1 MYILKDIFPSKTSN
15 SFCPGVVGNK
25 GKNVQLKPTKA
36 VTPCTEQCALA
47 DHATQNLGMLY
58 GGRPGGTTDK
68 ETDESWDI
76 FVI

>member
-25 GKNVQLKPTKA
+25 GKNMQLKPTKA
-36 VTPCTEQCALA
+36 MTPCTEQCALA

-68 ETDESWDI
+68 ETDE
-76 FVI
+76 FCPRE